1 MIVTSAVRHAAAG
14 SAALLFVLPVPA
26 AVASPA
32 PTARSVASV
41 SSVSFGSPASA
52 LGEPTPPAR
61 GHVDPAR
68 LDRRGVQVQPL
79 AGAPRLPSASAL
91 SWVVAD
97 ASTGEVLAAR
107 DAHRKLPPA
116 STLKTLFA
124 LTALPH
130 HDPSEQHTVADSE
143 LTGIGAGS
151 SLVGIKE
158 GYTYKVS
165 DLWNG
170 VFLSSGNDAVH
181 VLAAM
186 NGGWDA
192 MARKMQEKARSLG
205 ANDTHVVSPDG
216 YDAPGQVSSAY
227 DLAVFGR
234 AGLQDP
240 VFTRYCSTR
249 YADFPAGS
257 WSYGIANT
265 NRLLTGENGVERYP
279 GLIGIKNGY
288 TSNAG
293 NTLVSAAKR
302 DGRTLVVSVMNPQE
316 GGGYAVYEEARS
328 LLDWGFEAAEH
339 VRPVGSLLPER
350 AKAEADARAVAAARD
365 GRDGAAAA
373 PRAEAAGAEP
383 AEEARPG
390 DAPAKDTPAKGT
402 SAEGAS
408 EKSGKP
414 EKGEKGAPAR
424 SAPASG
430 SPEKDAAAPGASGP
444 DGPARDAAAEGA
456 PGTASLGKDV
466 SPAAPSGA
474 SAGLPL
480 GLIGAACAAA
490 LGLWGWRRRAGA
502 GTGDSVQE

>member
-14 SAALLFVLPVPA
+14 TAALLFVLSAPA
-26 AVASPA
+26 ATASPA
-32 PTARSVASV
+32 PPFSPGSLTSGSVASG
-41 SSVSFGSPASA
+41 SSVE
-52 LGEPTPPAR
+52 EPTPPAPR
-61 GHVDPAR
+61 FVDRAR
-68 LDRRGVQVQPL
+68 LERRGTQVQKLP
-79 AGAPRLPSASAL
+79 GAPSVPEVSAL

-97 ASTGEVLAAR
+97 ASSGEVLAAR
-107 DAHRKLPPA
+107 NAHRKLPPA
-116 STLKTLFA
+116 STLKALFA

-130 HDPSEQHTVADSE
+130 NDPSEQHTVADSE

-192 MARKMQEKARSLG
+192 MSRKMQEKARSLG
-205 ANDTHVVSPDG
+205 ARDTHVVSPDG

-240 VFTRYCSTR
+240 AFVRYCSTP

-265 NRLLTGENGVERYP
+265 NRLLTGADGVARYP
-279 GLIGIKNGY
+279 GLLGIKNGY

-293 NTLVSAAKR
+293 NTLISAAR
-302 DGRTLVVSVMNPQE
+302 RGDRTLVVSVMNPQ
-316 GGGYAVYEEARS
+316 GGGGLAVYEEARE
-328 LLDWGFEAAEH
+328 LLDWGFEAAGR
-339 VRPVGSLLPER
+339 VQPVGSLLPGPT
-350 AKAEADARAVAAARD
+350 KAEAGNRAVAAKRD
-365 GRDGAAAA
+365 GGRGDETVSVAAGGA
-373 PRAEAAGAEP
+373 PRAGAEAVAAP
-383 AEEARPG
+383 HRDSPG
-390 DAPAKDTPAKGT
+390 D
-402 SAEGAS
+402 
-408 EKSGKP
+408 
-414 EKGEKGAPAR
+414 GEP
-424 SAPASG
+424 
-430 SPEKDAAAPGASGP
+430 SGP
-444 DGPARDAAAEGA
+444 
-456 PGTASLGKDV
+456 
-466 SPAAPSGA
+466 

-480 GLIGAACAAA
+480 TLVGSACAAA
-490 LGLWGWRRRAGA
+490 LALWGWRRKAAHRA
-502 GTGDSVQE
+502 

>member
-32 PTARSVASV
+32 PTVPSV
-41 SSVSFGSPASA
+41 SSAV
-52 LGEPTPPAR
+52 GEPAPPVR
-61 GHVDPAR
+61 RHVDPAR
-68 LDRRGVQVQPL
+68 LDRSGVQVQPL

-107 DAHRKLPPA
+107 NAHRKLPPA
-116 STLKTLFA
+116 STLKALFA

-130 HDPSEQHTVADSE
+130 HDPSERHTVADSE

-186 NGGWDA
+186 NGGWDS

-240 VFTRYCSTR
+240 AFVRYCSTR

-265 NRLLTGENGVERYP
+265 NRLLTGENGVDRYP

-302 DGRTLVVSVMNPQE
+302 GDRTLVVSVMNPQE

-328 LLDWGFEAAEH
+328 LLDWGFDAAER
-339 VRPVGSLLPER
+339 VQPVGSLLPER
-350 AKAEADARAVAAARD
+350 PKAEADARAVAA
-365 GRDGAAAA
+365 G
-373 PRAEAAGAEP
+373 AEAGTAPAGDA
-383 AEEARPG
+383 G
-390 DAPAKDTPAKGT
+390 TKDAPAK
-402 SAEGAS
+402 GAPS
-408 EKSGKP
+408 Q
-414 EKGEKGAPAR
+414 GAPAR
-424 SAPASG
+424 NAPASAPSAKEAPAQDASAPG
-430 SPEKDAAAPGASGP
+430 DPAQGAPARTAPAGGDPGEAAAATAP
-444 DGPARDAAAEGA
+444 D
-456 PGTASLGKDV
+456 
-466 SPAAPSGA
+466 A

-490 LGLWGWRRRAGA
+490 LALWGWRRRS
-502 GTGDSVQE
+502 GTGDSGQE

>member
-32 PTARSVASV
+32 PTV
-41 SSVSFGSPASA
+41 SSVSPTSSVPSAPSVFRASA
-52 LGEPTPPAR
+52 VGEPTPPVR
-61 GHVDPAR
+61 RYVDPAR
-68 LDRRGVQVQPL
+68 LDQRGVQVQPL

-116 STLKTLFA
+116 STLKALFA

-130 HDPSEQHTVADSE
+130 HDPSDQHTVADSE

-186 NGGWDA
+186 NGGWDS

-240 VFTRYCSTR
+240 AFTRYCSTR

-265 NRLLTGENGVERYP
+265 NRLLTGENGVDRYP

-302 DGRTLVVSVMNPQE
+302 GDRTLVVSVMNPQE
-316 GGGYAVYEEARS
+316 GGGFAVYEEARS
-328 LLDWGFEAAEH
+328 LLDWGFEAAGS
-339 VRPVGSLLPER
+339 VQPVGSLLPER
-350 AKAEADARAVAAARD
+350 PKAEADARAVAASRD
-365 GRDGAAAA
+365 GRGGAGPETA
-373 PRAEAAGAEP
+373 PRAGAGAGTAS
-383 AEEARPG
+383 AETSGTKDARPEETG
-390 DAPAKDTPAKGT
+390 TKGVGTKDAGTKDSPVEGT
-402 SAEGAS
+402 
-408 EKSGKP
+408 
-414 EKGEKGAPAR
+414 PAR
-424 SAPASG
+424 SAPVRGASAEG
-430 SPEKDAAAPGASGP
+430 DPAPGA
-444 DGPARDAAAEGA
+444 
-456 PGTASLGKDV
+456 
-466 SPAAPSGA
+466 PAADGRAGNEPDKASAASDA

-480 GLIGAACAAA
+480 GLIGTACAAA
-490 LGLWGWRRRAGA
+490 LALWLWRRRAGA
-502 GTGDSVQE
+502 GGSAQG

>member
-32 PTARSVASV
+32 PTAPSV
-41 SSVSFGSPASA
+41 SSAPSVFRASA
-52 LGEPTPPAR
+52 VGEPTPPVGR
-61 GHVDPAR
+61 RVDPAR

-79 AGAPRLPSASAL
+79 AGAPRLPAASAL
-91 SWVVAD
+91 SWVIAD

-124 LTALPH
+124 LTALPR

-186 NGGWDA
+186 NGGWDS

-240 VFTRYCSTR
+240 AFTRYCSTR

-265 NRLLTGENGVERYP
+265 NRLLTGENGVDRYP

-293 NTLVSAAKR
+293 NTLVSAAER
-302 DGRTLVVSVMNPQE
+302 GDRTLVVSVMNPQE

-328 LLDWGFEAAEH
+328 LLDWGFEAAGR

-350 AKAEADARAVAAARD
+350 PRAEADARAVAAARD
-365 GRDGAAAA
+365 GRDGAGPETV
-373 PRAEAAGAEP
+373 PRAGAEVGTAS
-383 AEEARPG
+383 AEASGTKGAGP
-390 DAPAKDTPAKGT
+390 KDT
-402 SAEGAS
+402 SAQ
-408 EKSGKP
+408 
-414 EKGEKGAPAR
+414 

-430 SPEKDAAAPGASGP
+430 SSAKEAPV
-444 DGPARDAAAEGA
+444 R
-456 PGTASLGKDV
+456 
-466 SPAAPSGA
+466 GA
-474 SAGLPL
+474 SAEGGPAQGSPVEDGRAGDGPDRASAASDASAGPPL
-480 GLIGAACAAA
+480 GLIGTACAAA
-490 LGLWGWRRRAGA
+490 LALWLWRRRAGA
-502 GTGDSVQE
+502 GTGGSAQE

>member
-32 PTARSVASV
+32 PTA
-41 SSVSFGSPASA
+41 SSVSPASA
-52 LGEPTPPAR
+52 VAEPTPPVR
-61 GHVDPAR
+61 RYVDPAR

-79 AGAPRLPSASAL
+79 AGAPRPPSASAL

-192 MARKMQEKARSLG
+192 MAGKMQEKARSLG

-216 YDAPGQVSSAY
+216 YDAPGQVTSAY

-240 VFTRYCSTR
+240 AFTRYCSTR

-265 NRLLTGENGVERYP
+265 NRLLTGENGVDRYP

-302 DGRTLVVSVMNPQE
+302 GGRTLVVSVMNPQE

-328 LLDWGFEAAEH
+328 LLDWGFEAAGR
-339 VRPVGSLLPER
+339 VRAVGSLLPER
-350 AKAEADARAVAAARD
+350 AGAEADARAVAAARG
-365 GRDGAAAA
+365 GRDGAGSETA
-373 PRAEAAGAEP
+373 PRAGAESG
-383 AEEARPG
+383 G
-390 DAPAKDTPAKGT
+390 DVRAKAG
-402 SAEGAS
+402 
-408 EKSGKP
+408 
-414 EKGEKGAPAR
+414 
-424 SAPASG
+424 PASG
-430 SPEKDAAAPGASGP
+430 SPAKNAS
-444 DGPARDAAAEGA
+444 
-456 PGTASLGKDV
+456 TT
-466 SPAAPSGA
+466 AAPSGA

-490 LGLWGWRRRAGA
+490 PALWAWRRRAGA
-502 GTGDSVQE
+502 GAGHSPQE

>member
-32 PTARSVASV
+32 PTV
-41 SSVSFGSPASA
+41 SSVTPVSSASSFSSFSAGSPASA
-52 LGEPTPPAR
+52 VGEPTPPVR
-61 GHVDPAR
+61 RSVDPAR

-79 AGAPRLPSASAL
+79 SGAPRLPSASAL

-116 STLKTLFA
+116 STLKALFA

-130 HDPSEQHTVADSE
+130 HDSSAQHTVADSE

-186 NGGWDA
+186 NGGWDS

-240 VFTRYCSTR
+240 AFVRYCSTR

-265 NRLLTGENGVERYP
+265 NRLLTGENGVDRYP

-302 DGRTLVVSVMNPQE
+302 GDRTLVVSVMNPQE

-328 LLDWGFEAAEH
+328 LLDWGFEAAGH
-339 VRPVGSLLPER
+339 VRPVGSLLPEHT
-350 AKAEADARAVAAARD
+350 KAEVDARAVAAARD
-365 GRDGAAAA
+365 GQDDGTAPEKAA
-373 PRAEAAGAEP
+373 RAGAEAGTAP
-383 AEEARPG
+383 AG
-390 DAPAKDTPAKGT
+390 DTGTKEAPAKDAPAENGPTREAPVREAPAEDAPAREAPAKG
-402 SAEGAS
+402 S
-408 EKSGKP
+408 
-414 EKGEKGAPAR
+414 
-424 SAPASG
+424 
-430 SPEKDAAAPGASGP
+430 
-444 DGPARDAAAEGA
+444 PARDGSTGDTPGGNAPAQAA
-456 PGTASLGKDV
+456 LGKDA
-466 SPAAPSGA
+466 SPAAAPSGA

-490 LGLWGWRRRAGA
+490 FALWGWRRRAGA
-502 GTGDSVQE
+502 AGSSQE